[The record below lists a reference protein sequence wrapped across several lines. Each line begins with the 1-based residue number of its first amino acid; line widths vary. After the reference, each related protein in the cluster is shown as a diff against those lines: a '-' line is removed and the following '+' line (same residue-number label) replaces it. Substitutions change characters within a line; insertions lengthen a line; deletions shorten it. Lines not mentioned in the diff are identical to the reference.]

1 MIDDGGNSLA
11 QSKLML
17 ASRQKDQE
25 QLQAELDEDKLIAAA
40 LVAALVEYRQHV
52 RQPNEHERLPGTW
65 TNWRMM
71 SRWQQLRG

>member
-1 MIDDGGNSLA
+1 MAETN
-11 QSKLML
+11 LMV
-17 ASRQKDQE
+17 ASRQKE
-25 QLQAELDEDKLIAAA
+25 HELLPVELEEGRLLAAA

-52 RQPNEHERLPGTW
+52 RQPNEHEKLPGTW

>member
-1 MIDDGGNSLA
+1 MAESD
-11 QSKLML
+11 LMV
-17 ASRQKDQE
+17 ASRQKDRDP
-25 QLQAELDEDKLIAAA
+25 LPGELDEGGLLAAA

-52 RQPNEHERLPGTW
+52 RQPSEHEDLPGAG

>member
-1 MIDDGGNSLA
+1 MAEVD
-11 QSKLML
+11 LMV
-17 ASRQKDQE
+17 ASRQKDHE
-25 QLQAELDEDKLIAAA
+25 ALPGELDEGGLLVAA

-52 RQPNEHERLPGTW
+52 RQPNEHEELPEIG

>member
-1 MIDDGGNSLA
+1 VAESN
-11 QSKLML
+11 LMVT
-17 ASRQKDQE
+17 SRQKDHE
-25 QLQAELDEDKLIAAA
+25 QLQGELDEGQLLAAA

-52 RQPNEHERLPGTW
+52 RQPNEHEKQPGTR